1 MSPLGSDRDSIAGV
15 TFEELQ
21 NEVRAKRDAGRVH
34 IELRARAASPDAS
47 TAAKEF
53 VLALGLEPPESWIE
67 LERER
72 AATIAT
78 RVLQRDLA
86 YDLPTMPFEM
96 AEELARHF
104 LSLFANGAT
113 FLTNGEHGVDG
124 KLKGWTGLT
133 TSTFDT
139 GVLGV
144 DEERVGM
151 LWVEDED

>member
-1 MSPLGSDRDSIAGV
+1 MAPLGSDRDSIAGM
-15 TFEELQ
+15 TFGELQ
-21 NEVRAKRDAGRVH
+21 NEVRAKRRAGRVH
-34 IELRARAASPDAS
+34 IELRARAALPDAS
-47 TAAKEF
+47 AAAKEF
-53 VLALGLEPPESWIE
+53 VLALGLEPPESWME

-78 RVLQRDLA
+78 RVLHRHLA
-86 YDLPTMPFEM
+86 YDSATMPFEV
-96 AEELARHF
+96 AEKLARDF
-104 LSLFANGAT
+104 LSFFTDGAT

-124 KLKGWTGLT
+124 KLKEWNALT

-144 DEERVGM
+144 DQERVGM